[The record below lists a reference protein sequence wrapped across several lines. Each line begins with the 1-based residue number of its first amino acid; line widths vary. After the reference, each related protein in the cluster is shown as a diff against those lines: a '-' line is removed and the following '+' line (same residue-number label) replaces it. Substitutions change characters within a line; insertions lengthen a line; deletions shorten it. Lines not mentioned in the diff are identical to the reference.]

1 MAEDRPIAV
10 YSASLGESIEIL
22 KVQYGIRD
30 VIFWRWSKE
39 KRIHKSLINDIGD
52 KVKFRVNRQWI
63 ALDECIL
70 QQQ

>member
-1 MAEDRPIAV
+1 MTEDRPIAA
-10 YSASLGESIEIL
+10 YSMGSGKDIEIL

-39 KRIHKSLINDIGD
+39 KRVHKSLINDFGD

-63 ALDECIL
+63 ALDDCIRPW
-70 QQQ
+70 